1 MLPQIS
7 FTDTW
12 GLAAIALAM
21 ILGGILKGATGAGI
35 PIIAVP
41 VIAAVYDV
49 KIAVAVMV
57 LPNLISNLWQ
67 IYKFRNNPTDN
78 GFYWQLAIFGAIG
91 AGIGTVALAE
101 LPSSFLSLCMA
112 GIIIAYILLRVIKPS
127 VQLSM
132 ASAKKSVAVVS
143 VIGGILQGAVGVSS
157 PAVVTF
163 LNAMKLARP
172 AFIFT
177 VSIFF
182 ASMTAIQIPTQIYY
196 GLLTPDIAILGLLT
210 FIPLFGALPVG
221 DWIGR
226 RISPKIFDAL
236 ILTFLAILAIHL
248 IYVEML

>member
-1 MLPQIS
+1 MVPQIS

-12 GLAAIALAM
+12 GLAAIAVAM

-35 PIIAVP
+35 PIITVP
-41 VIAAVYDV
+41 VIAAVYDI

-57 LPNLISNLWQ
+57 VPNLISNVWQ
-67 IYKFRNNPTDN
+67 IYKFRDNPTDTSFCWRL
-78 GFYWQLAIFGAIG
+78 GIFGAIG
-91 AGIGTVALAE
+91 AGIGTAALAQ
-101 LPSSFLSLCMA
+101 LPSSLLSLCMA
-112 GIIIAYILLRVIKPS
+112 GIIFAYILLRVTKPS

-132 ASAKKSVAVVS
+132 AGAKKSVAIVS
-143 VIGGILQGAVGVSS
+143 LAGGILQGAVGVSA
-157 PAVVTF
+157 PVAVTF

-182 ASMTAIQIPTQIYY
+182 ASMAAVQIPTQIYY
-196 GLLTPDIAILGLLT
+196 GLMTRDIATLGLIA

-226 RISPKIFDAL
+226 RISPKVFDAV
-236 ILTFLAILAIHL
+236 ILTFLAILALRL
-248 IYVEML
+248 IYVELS

>member
-1 MLPQIS
+1 MVPQIS

-12 GLAAIALAM
+12 GLAAIAVAM

-57 LPNLISNLWQ
+57 VPNLISNLWQ
-67 IYKFRNNPTDN
+67 IYKFRDTPTDKA
-78 GFYWQLAIFGAIG
+78 FCWQLAIFGALG
-91 AGIGTVALAE
+91 AGIGTAALAQ
-101 LPSSFLSLCMA
+101 LSPSLLSLCMA
-112 GIIIAYILLRVIKPS
+112 GIVIVYILLRVLKPN

-132 ASAKKSVAVVS
+132 ARASKFVAIVS
-143 VIGGILQGAVGVSS
+143 LAGGILQGAVGVSA
-157 PAVVTF
+157 PIAVTF

-182 ASMTAIQIPTQIYY
+182 ASMAAVQIPTQIYY
-196 GLLTPDIAILGLLT
+196 GLLTRDIATLGLMA
-210 FIPLFGALPVG
+210 FVPLFGALPVG

-226 RISPKIFDAL
+226 RISAKVFDAL
-236 ILTFLAILAIHL
+236 ILTFLAILALRL
-248 IYVEML
+248 IYVEIF

>member
-12 GLAAIALAM
+12 GLAAIAAAM

-57 LPNLISNLWQ
+57 VPNLISNIWQ
-67 IYKFRNNPTDN
+67 IYKFRKNPTDK
-78 GFYWQLAIFGAIG
+78 GFCWQLAIFGAIG

-112 GIIIAYILLRVIKPS
+112 GIIIAYILLRVVKPS

-143 VIGGILQGAVGVSS
+143 VIGGILQGAVGVSA

-182 ASMTAIQIPTQIYY
+182 ASMAAIQIPTQIYY
-196 GLLTPDIAILGLLT
+196 GLLTPDIAILGLLA

-236 ILTFLAILAIHL
+236 ILTFLAILAIRL

>member
-1 MLPQIS
+1 MSLQIS

-49 KIAVAVMV
+49 RVAVAVMV
-57 LPNLISNLWQ
+57 IPNLISNLWQ
-67 IYKFRNNPTDN
+67 IFKFRKNPTDK
-78 GFYWQLAIFGAIG
+78 GFCWLLAAFGAIG

-101 LPSSFLSLCMA
+101 LSPSFLSLCMA
-112 GIIIAYILLRVIKPS
+112 GIIIAYILLRVVKPS

-132 ASAKKSVAVVS
+132 ATAKKSVAIVS
-143 VIGGILQGAVGVSS
+143 LIGGILQGAVGVSA
-157 PAVVTF
+157 PAIVTF

-182 ASMTAIQIPTQIYY
+182 ASMAVVQIPTQIYY
-196 GLLTPDIAILGLLT
+196 GLLTRDIAALGLLA

-236 ILTFLAILAIHL
+236 ILTFLAVLALRL
-248 IYVEML
+248 IWVELS

>member
-1 MLPQIS
+1 
-7 FTDTW
+7 
-12 GLAAIALAM
+12 M
-21 ILGGILKGATGAGI
+21 ILGGMLKGATGAGI
-35 PIIAVP
+35 PVIAVP

-67 IYKFRNNPTDN
+67 IYKFRAHPTDMR
-78 GFYWQLAIFGAIG
+78 FCWQLAVFGAIG

-112 GIIIAYILLRVIKPS
+112 GIIIAYILLRALKPS

-132 ASAKKSVAVVS
+132 ASARKAVAVVAML
-143 VIGGILQGAVGVSS
+143 GGILQGAVGVSA
-157 PAVVTF
+157 PVAVTF

-177 VSIFF
+177 ISIFF
-182 ASMTAIQIPTQIYY
+182 ISMAFVQIPTQIYY
-196 GLLTPDIAILGLLT
+196 GLLTRDVATLGLLAA
-210 FIPLFGALPVG
+210 IPLFAALPVG

-226 RISPKIFDAL
+226 RISPRVFDML
-236 ILTFLAILAIHL
+236 ILTFLAILAIRL
-248 IYVEML
+248 IYVEMS